1 MATRRAVQL
10 LSELCKWTTMT
21 IKSADCH
28 RSCFDINQTICGPGV
43 QRGSRST
50 VHCVLCVDNIYVV
63 CFAVASLSLPR
74 RYWPNSRRYPTSSPT
89 PCGSGR
95 DATITGGGTTPGVTA
110 LSTRT
115 LEAPPS
121 YSHWHPL
128 ITASEPAFNVAV
140 AVVRGVSIRLKGWR
154 HHFTILHSLNKY
166 GSRSFPKNYS
176 PISLFINFYFRL
188 NKDRKC
194 VSIRRPI
201 ISWKI

>member
-1 MATRRAVQL
+1 MRAGRTKRKPKHCAL
-10 LSELCKWTTMT
+10 L
-21 IKSADCH
+21 
-28 RSCFDINQTICGPGV
+28 
-43 QRGSRST
+43 
-50 VHCVLCVDNIYVV
+50 LCVDNIYVV
-63 CFAVASLSLPR
+63 CFAVASSSLPR
-74 RYWPNSRRYPTSSPT
+74 RYWPNSRRYPT
-89 PCGSGR
+89 PCGSGH

-121 YSHWHPL
+121 YSHWHTL
-128 ITASEPAFNVAV
+128 ITVSEPTVNVAV

-201 ISWKI
+201 ISWEI